1 MGFDWEPIAT
11 RWNEMFQKLVRF
23 KEEHGHTLVPQG
35 QPQFKELS
43 TWVRN
48 QRRAMVQN
56 QPIMGERAQRLDEIG
71 FVWRIVEKDAWELMF
86 VTLMEYKQTHGHCNV
101 PQKGGECKKLGKWVN
116 TMRWHFKQGK
126 LSVDRIRRL
135 DMLGFVWNTK
145 AK

>member
-1 MGFDWEPIAT
+1 
-11 RWNEMFQKLVRF
+11 
-23 KEEHGHTLVPQG
+23 
-35 QPQFKELS
+35 
-43 TWVRN
+43 
-48 QRRAMVQN
+48 
-56 QPIMGERAQRLDEIG
+56 MGERAQRLDEIG